1 MVPHEFI
8 SLNLKKLQEAESLP
22 FCPTDAAFFLLQCS
36 LHTRDGMT
44 YILHFLSPRLV
55 AGPQKPQTLTASKPE
70 YKIFGPKIQVSLENS
85 TTKITLLGKAQKF
98 N

>member
-1 MVPHEFI
+1 MVPHDFI

-36 LHTRDGMT
+36 LHTRDGTT
-44 YILHFLSPRLV
+44 YILHFLLV
-55 AGPQKPQTLTASKPE
+55 AGPQKPQTLTASKHK